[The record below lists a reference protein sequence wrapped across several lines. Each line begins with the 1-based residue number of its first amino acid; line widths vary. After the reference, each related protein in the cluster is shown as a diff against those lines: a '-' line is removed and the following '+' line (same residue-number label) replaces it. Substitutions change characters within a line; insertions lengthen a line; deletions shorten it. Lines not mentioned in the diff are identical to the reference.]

1 MKCIELPEFAR
12 DLKRLQKKYL
22 SLKKDLERLKP
33 YLQASPK
40 GNNSK
45 HWNCLHKNEA
55 VEIYKVRLAC
65 SYLNAGTMRI
75 IYGYRVEEGVID
87 FIELYYKG
95 EKRGHDEKR
104 LKYYLA

>member
-1 MKCIELPEFAR
+1 MTFAELPEFAR
-12 DLKRLQKKYL
+12 DLKRLLKKYP

-33 YLQASPK
+33 YLQESPK

-45 HWNCLHKNEA
+45 HWNCLHKNET

-75 IYGYRVEEGVID
+75 VYGYRVEDRVID

-95 EKRGHDEKR
+95 EKDRHDEKR
-104 LKYYLA
+104 IKNYLA

>member
-1 MKCIELPEFAR
+1 MEFVELPEFFR

-33 YLQASPK
+33 YLQASPR

-45 HWNCLHKNEA
+45 HWNCLHKTEA

-65 SYLNAGTMRI
+65 SYLNASTMRI
-75 IYGYRVEEGVID
+75 VYGYRVEEGVID